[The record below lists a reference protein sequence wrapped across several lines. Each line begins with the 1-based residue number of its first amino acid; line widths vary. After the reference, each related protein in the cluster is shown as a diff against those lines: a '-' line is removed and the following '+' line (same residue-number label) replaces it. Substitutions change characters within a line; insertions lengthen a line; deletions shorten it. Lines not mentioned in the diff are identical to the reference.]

1 MPKVGIRDFMLKQ
14 DTFSVRPEGGAGV
27 WGRRAQRS
35 HKRQKCYDE
44 AGPVIIQP
52 AQDGC
57 PPTVTSERL
66 GPLKSLSIP
75 LMHNIGGFWFF

>member
-1 MPKVGIRDFMLKQ
+1 MSG
-14 DTFSVRPEGGAGV
+14 GGAPQG
-27 WGRRAQRS
+27 S

-44 AGPVIIQP
+44 AGPVISQP

-75 LMHNIGGFWFF
+75 LMHNTGGFCFF